1 MALDFTAIDFETA
14 NGFRGSPCAVGLV
27 KIRSGKPVETATW
40 LMRPPA
46 GHDDFDPRNVAIHGI
61 QRRDVAGLPR
71 FGEIFAEIGGFIG
84 EDVLAAHNAAFD
96 LGVIRSALEVSGMAA
111 PAYDYACTVV
121 LSRRTYE
128 LPSHSLPFV
137 AEAAGVPLVNH
148 HDATEDA
155 AACAGILV
163 DIAHRHGAASV
174 EELYGALHLAL
185 PRHPEFIPGRDV
197 VSAPTAKAL
206 RGGVRTVSPRTAPT
220 PATPMRATPTP
231 TTAAPASA
239 GRRTWAPW
247 PDEGANPPA
256 SATADPAHPLF
267 GHRIVFTGSLG
278 MTRAEA
284 KSRAAALG
292 AQPASSVTRA
302 TTLLVVGDG
311 FVAADLTGSRTGGTS
326 GPTTSKARRALELR
340 SAGYRVEVLSEGEF
354 LQMLGGEWPA
364 RSA

>member
-27 KIRSGKPVETATW
+27 KVRAGRPVESATW

-46 GHDDFDPRNVAIHGI
+46 GHDAFDGRNVAIHGI
-61 QRRDVAGLPR
+61 RAADVAGRPR
-71 FGEIFAEIGGFIG
+71 FGELFAEIGGFIG
-84 EDVLAAHNAAFD
+84 NDVLAAHNAAFD
-96 LGVIRSALEVSGMAA
+96 LGVIRSALEVSGMPA

-121 LSRRTYE
+121 LSRRTYD

-155 AACAGILV
+155 TACAGILV
-163 DIAHRHGAASV
+163 DIAQRHGATSV

-185 PRHPEFIPGRDV
+185 PRHPEFVPGRDE
-197 VSAPTAKAL
+197 VSAATAKAL
-206 RGGVRTVSPRTAPT
+206 RAGVDA
-220 PATPMRATPTP
+220 RAGT
-231 TTAAPASA
+231 TTAAAVR
-239 GRRTWAPW
+239 GQRTWAPW
-247 PDEGANPPA
+247 PVEGPNPDA
-256 SATADPAHPLF
+256 DACADPAHPLF
-267 GHRIVFTGSLG
+267 GHRIVFTGALG

-284 KSRAAALG
+284 KSRAAAHG

-311 FVAADLTGSRTGGTS
+311 FVAADLTETGTGRM
-326 GPTTSKARRALELR
+326 TSKARRALELR

-364 RSA
+364 QSA

>member
-27 KIRSGKPVETATW
+27 KVRSGKAVETATW
-40 LMRPPA
+40 LMQPPA
-46 GHDDFDPRNVAIHGI
+46 GHDEFDPRNVAIHGI
-61 QRRDVAGLPR
+61 RPDDVAGRPR
-71 FGEIFAEIGGFIG
+71 FGELFAEIGGFVG
-84 EDVLAAHNAAFD
+84 DDVLAAHNAAFD
-96 LGVIRSALEVSGMAA
+96 LGVIRSALEVSDMAA

-121 LSRRTYE
+121 LSRRTYD

-163 DIAHRHGAASV
+163 DIAQRHGATSV
-174 EELYGALHLAL
+174 EGLYESLHLAL
-185 PRHPEFIPGRDV
+185 PRHSEFIPGRDEF
-197 VSAPTAKAL
+197 SAPTAKAL
-206 RGGVRTVSPRTAPT
+206 RAVVRPAPS
-220 PATPMRATPTP
+220 A
-231 TTAAPASA
+231 AAPVPA

-247 PDEGANPPA
+247 PEEGGNPAANPA
-256 SATADPAHPLF
+256 ADPAHPLF

-311 FVAADLTGSRTGGTS
+311 FVAADLARGTAAGGS
-326 GPTTSKARRALELR
+326 GPKTSKARRALELR

-354 LQMLGGEWPA
+354 LQMLGGAWPA